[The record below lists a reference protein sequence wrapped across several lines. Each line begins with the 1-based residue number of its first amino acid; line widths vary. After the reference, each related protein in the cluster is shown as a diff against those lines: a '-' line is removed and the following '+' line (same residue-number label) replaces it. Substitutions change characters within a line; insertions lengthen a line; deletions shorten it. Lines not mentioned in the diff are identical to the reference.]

1 MPGIVKIYRPELTEK
16 ERLIREQ
23 SIKTALQQ
31 YGKEIFESEAKQNG
45 DTNTSGGIGK
55 KPLLD

>member
-31 YGKEIFESEAKQNG
+31 YGKEIFESEAMKNG

>member
-1 MPGIVKIYRPELTEK
+1 MAGIVKIYRPDLTDK

-31 YGKEIFESEAKQNG
+31 YGKEIFER
-45 DTNTSGGIGK
+45 GINSDSDKTGTINK
-55 KPLLD
+55 EPILDR